1 MFSISLFSLF
11 AYHLYLVTK
20 NRTTLGNS
28 SSILYCI
35 IFMCDNNYVLILE
48 SFRSP
53 KFSEGCDKNGFNLG
67 CCRNIQEVF
76 GKEVILWP
84 FPVDTR

>member
-1 MFSISLFSLF
+1 MCNIYIFYIS
-11 AYHLYLVTK
+11 
-20 NRTTLGNS
+20 
-28 SSILYCI
+28 
-35 IFMCDNNYVLILE
+35 E
-48 SFRSP
+48 SFRPP

-67 CCRNIQEVF
+67 CCKNIQEVF